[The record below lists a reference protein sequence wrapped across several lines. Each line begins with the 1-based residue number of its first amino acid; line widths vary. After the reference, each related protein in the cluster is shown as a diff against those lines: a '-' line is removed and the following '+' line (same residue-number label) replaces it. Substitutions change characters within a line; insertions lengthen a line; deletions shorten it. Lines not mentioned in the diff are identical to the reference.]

1 MRIDLE
7 NLPSDPMLLQRL
19 VRDMAAAVETR
30 ETEIG
35 RLQEIIR
42 KLQRLQFGRR
52 SERMTGGL
60 DADQLDLALEDL
72 DGDVAALREAGPA
85 VVARSPER
93 APHRKALPDHVPREE
108 VVLAPE
114 SGTCPCCG
122 EALQPAGESVSEMLD
137 WVPARV
143 RVIRTR
149 RPKLACRR
157 CGTLHQHPA
166 PERVIAGGLATP
178 ALLAQV
184 LTAKYCDHTPLYR
197 QSRIFARH
205 GIDLARST
213 LAGWVGGACWW
224 LEALHDRLRKD
235 VLASNHLFAD
245 DTPVPVLDPGNGRTK
260 TGRLW
265 VYARDQRGWGGSTPP
280 AAVYIFAPDRRA
292 ERPAAHLGAYRGVLH
307 VDGYAGFDR
316 LTRGGTVT
324 LAACWAH
331 TRRKFHDV
339 FQSTGSPI
347 AEEALERI
355 RDIYLVEAAIRG
367 QPPPFRLAA
376 RRQHARPL
384 VDDLRLWLDRQL
396 PQVPGR
402 SGLAEA
408 IRYAIARW
416 AGLKRFLDDGC
427 VELDTNP
434 VERAIRP
441 VALGRKNHLFAG
453 SDGGGH
459 RWAVIC
465 SLIETCKLNGVEPY
479 AYLTDVLQRMIDGHP
494 ANRLDDLLP
503 WNWKPDHPVNP

>member
-60 DADQLDLALEDL
+60 DADQLNLALEDL
-72 DGDVAALREAGPA
+72 DGDLAALREAGPA

-108 VVLAPE
+108 VVLAPD
-114 SGTCPCCG
+114 SATCPCCG
-122 EALQPAGESVSEMLD
+122 DALQPAGESVSEMLD

-213 LAGWVGGACWW
+213 RAGWVGGACWW
-224 LEALHDRLRKD
+224 LEALHDRLRRD

-265 VYARDQRGWGGSTPP
+265 VYARDQRGWAGDAPP

-307 VDGYAGFDR
+307 VDGYAGFER

-324 LAACWAH
+324 LAAWLGR
-331 TRRKFHDV
+331 TRGASSTTCSSRPARRLPRRRWSGSATSIWSRPRSAGSRRPSAWRHDDST
-339 FQSTGSPI
+339 QGRWSTISASGSTGSC
-347 AEEALERI
+347 RSS
-355 RDIYLVEAAIRG
+355 RAAVASPRRSVTPLPDGRG
-367 QPPPFRLAA
+367 
-376 RRQHARPL
+376 
-384 VDDLRLWLDRQL
+384 
-396 PQVPGR
+396 
-402 SGLAEA
+402 
-408 IRYAIARW
+408 
-416 AGLKRFLDDGC
+416 
-427 VELDTNP
+427 
-434 VERAIRP
+434 
-441 VALGRKNHLFAG
+441 
-453 SDGGGH
+453 
-459 RWAVIC
+459 
-465 SLIETCKLNGVEPY
+465 
-479 AYLTDVLQRMIDGHP
+479 
-494 ANRLDDLLP
+494 
-503 WNWKPDHPVNP
+503 